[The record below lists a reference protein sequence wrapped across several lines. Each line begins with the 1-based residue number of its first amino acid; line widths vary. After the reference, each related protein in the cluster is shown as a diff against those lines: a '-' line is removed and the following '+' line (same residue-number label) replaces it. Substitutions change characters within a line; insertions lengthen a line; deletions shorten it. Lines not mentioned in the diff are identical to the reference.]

1 MVDIVTPEKRSEMM
15 AGISGKNTKPEIFV
29 RQTLHR
35 MGYRFRL
42 HRKDLPGK
50 PDIFLPRYR
59 VAIFVQGCFWHGHGD
74 CHLFRLPKTRVKFW
88 EIKIFDNKERDAR
101 MRSELIQA
109 GYRVLDIWECTIKG
123 KTALDTGLL
132 EKELNQ
138 FISNSHKN
146 YHEIRG
152 RDN

>member
-1 MVDIVTPEKRSEMM
+1 M